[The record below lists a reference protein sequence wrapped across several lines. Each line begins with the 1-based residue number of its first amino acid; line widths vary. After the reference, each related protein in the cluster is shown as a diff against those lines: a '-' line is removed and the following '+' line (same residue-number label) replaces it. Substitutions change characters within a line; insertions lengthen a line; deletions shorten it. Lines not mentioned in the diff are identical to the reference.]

1 MIKDNDYHLDTG
13 FLSTP
18 HLCQVLCDNGY
29 EDIAF
34 KVLYQDTIPSWLY
47 EVRKGATSIW
57 EAWDCVKADGTLRKG
72 MSFNHYAFGAVGE
85 WLYRYIA
92 GIGLD
97 EESPGYKHIILSPHP
112 GDGLT
117 EAQAAHQ
124 SPYGEIRSLWKLS
137 EGKMTYGIT
146 IPVNTTATVHLP
158 RAKIDEISEN
168 NQPLRNAEGVSKISH
183 EVGKVTL
190 EVGSG
195 SYEFRYTYV

>member
-1 MIKDNDYHLDTG
+1 
-13 FLSTP
+13 
-18 HLCQVLCDNGY
+18 
-29 EDIAF
+29 
-34 KVLYQDTIPSWLY
+34 
-47 EVRKGATSIW
+47 
-57 EAWDCVKADGTLRKG
+57 

-97 EESPGYKHIILSPHP
+97 EKSPGYKHIILSPHP

-117 EAQAAHQ
+117 EAQAEHQ
-124 SPYGEIRSLWKLS
+124 SPYGEIRSVWKLS

-183 EVGKVTL
+183 DIGKVTL

-195 SYEFRYTYV
+195 SYEFRYTYI